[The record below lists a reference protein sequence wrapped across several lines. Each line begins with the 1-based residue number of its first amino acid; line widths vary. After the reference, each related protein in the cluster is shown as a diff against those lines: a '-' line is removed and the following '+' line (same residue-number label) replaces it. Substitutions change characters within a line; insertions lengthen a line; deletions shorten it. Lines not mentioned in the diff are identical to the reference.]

1 MDLVLQLSLLSCINN
16 FSLSRIYFISIR
28 RVLQNHPLS
37 AQIALLIWHPLLGT
51 LQLLCSIIAKILEL
65 FIPVITT
72 YFSPFS
78 HELTLIKLSSSH
90 STKITLVNVIISY
103 CPNQLLVFILLN
115 LSGSFH
121 TANHSQEWNFFFKT
135 WLWDHCILLGFFF
148 FSYSSSTGFS
158 SFSSLILCI
167 RWSYSVWWL
176 IIYFCAI
183 IVLSK
188 C

>member
-148 FSYSSSTGFS
+148 FFLLLLHW
-158 SFSSLILCI
+158 FFLILFAHFM
-167 RWSYSVWWL
+167 Y
-176 IIYFCAI
+176 
-183 IVLSK
+183 
-188 C
+188 